1 MRWEPGLM
9 KSVLIL
15 RMMETR
21 FLTVGGRSYT
31 QRKAETS
38 NVPCGGTVLEYLCR
52 LAVLILRENGD
63 FSSDAGAPMRVTVS
77 VCTCVSAH
85 GSTQRLGA
93 RPAPGLPRKRAVG
106 GGLEAPARKTA
117 QEPGLS
123 ENPGKA
129 LGRQGRARPVGV
141 TSLAHSDKH
150 RNNSYKSLDE
160 KNHEAIQVSIK
171 TSKLV
176 VDEK

>member
-1 MRWEPGLM
+1 MYP
-9 KSVLIL
+9 
-15 RMMETR
+15 
-21 FLTVGGRSYT
+21 VGEQCWSIC
-31 QRKAETS
+31 ADLWS
-38 NVPCGGTVLEYLCR
+38 
-52 LAVLILRENGD
+52 LILRENGD
-63 FSSDAGAPMRVTVS
+63 FSSDASAPMRVTVS

-129 LGRQGRARPVGV
+129 LGRQGDAWPVGV

-150 RNNSYKSLDE
+150 QNKSYNPLDE
-160 KNHEAIQVSIK
+160 KNHEALQVSIK

-176 VDEK
+176 VDEE